1 MFSHI
6 SNTSYF
12 YSILLFKAPLQLCSC
27 FPHNSPV
34 RKNEYLWSWGSC
46 MTLCDLPMAA
56 QITKELDLKLLL
68 ESGLQ
73 TGSVYY
79 TMHFSAAKELFH
91 IFLNLVGLC

>member
-1 MFSHI
+1 
-6 SNTSYF
+6 
-12 YSILLFKAPLQLCSC
+12 
-27 FPHNSPV
+27 
-34 RKNEYLWSWGSC
+34 

-56 QITKELDLKLLL
+56 HITKELDLKLLL

-91 IFLNLVGLC
+91 IFLNLVDLYVIVVVTCKGGRHFSIL

>member
-1 MFSHI
+1 
-6 SNTSYF
+6 
-12 YSILLFKAPLQLCSC
+12 
-27 FPHNSPV
+27 
-34 RKNEYLWSWGSC
+34 

-56 QITKELDLKLLL
+56 HITKELDVKLLL

-91 IFLNLVGLC
+91 IFLNLVGLYVIVVVTCKGGRHFSIL

>member
-1 MFSHI
+1 
-6 SNTSYF
+6 
-12 YSILLFKAPLQLCSC
+12 
-27 FPHNSPV
+27 
-34 RKNEYLWSWGSC
+34 

-79 TMHFSAAKELFH
+79 IMHFSAAKELFH
-91 IFLNLVGLC
+91 IFLNLVGLCVIVVVTCRGGKHFSIL